1 MSDVEETERKF
12 SLQDAAVKL
21 KDADSP
27 ESVEDILENPL
38 FDDVEWQALGQVEN
52 NYGVVENQAGAP
64 IPALVELIVN
74 SYDAHLMKGFH
85 RVAGST

>member
-1 MSDVEETERKF
+1 MSGSPTATEQV
-12 SLQDAAVKL
+12 SSQDAATQL

-27 ESVEDILENPL
+27 EEVEGILEAGF
-38 FDDVEWQALGQVEN
+38 FDDAEWLALGDMEN

-64 IPALVELIVN
+64 MPALVELIVN

-85 RVAGST
+85 